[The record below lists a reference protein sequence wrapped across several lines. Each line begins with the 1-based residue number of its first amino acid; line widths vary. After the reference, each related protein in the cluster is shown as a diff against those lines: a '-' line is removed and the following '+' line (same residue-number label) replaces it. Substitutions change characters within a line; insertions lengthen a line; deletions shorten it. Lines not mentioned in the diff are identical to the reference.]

1 MVSADD
7 GYHGLS
13 VEMAPPTPAR
23 TPPTPGSGPGPR
35 TVYRATQRRG
45 RTSARTRQLIVVG
58 VVALLT
64 IGVIRGLMIR
74 GDVAPGVSVHG
85 IDIGGLSPAEAKAKL
100 KTELVPRL
108 DRTVTVTLDS
118 QTAPMNPAELDTRI
132 DVTQTVAS
140 AMQTGRLQSLL
151 LPFVYSHDMAPTI
164 TTPAKPRIPANL
176 RLIAEPARNARVQ
189 IANGKTTISPARD
202 GHSISPRMIV
212 LASANAA
219 LAGQRKLMLRSQV
232 TKPAIST
239 AAAKAA
245 ATQAA
250 ALAASPVALN
260 VDGNRV
266 GALSTA
272 ALQNAVMVRNQD
284 GKATITFDP
293 KVLAPAVD
301 EVLGDRIREPQ
312 NAMWGTNGQRAWV
325 EPGKDGIS
333 FDART
338 VADAVRKAAIEGGA
352 RQADVKLIRTTPNR
366 TTADAE
372 KFGITTKTAGATTE
386 LGDSSANR
394 IHNVALMAEILDN
407 RLVMP
412 GEQFSFNDA
421 VGPRSPERGFL
432 EGQAIVGGLL
442 IPSIGGGVC
451 QVAST
456 LYAAVFSAGLEIDER
471 HNHDFYIYHY
481 GDGMDATVSWDG
493 PDFSFTNNTG
503 HPVLIRATADNSTMI
518 VNLYS
523 SPSDGRTVETSVSE
537 RYALKEPEKRYIEDP
552 TAPPKAV
559 VPYTDG
565 QAGFAVDVT
574 RVVKRDGE
582 VLSEDVF
589 VSTYNTQ
596 PKWYIVGPGAF
607 PPGDGVNEPP
617 PYGWVSP
624 YDPDPPAVT
633 S

>member
-1 MVSADD
+1 
-7 GYHGLS
+7 
-13 VEMAPPTPAR
+13 
-23 TPPTPGSGPGPR
+23 
-35 TVYRATQRRG
+35 VYRATPRRR
-45 RTSARTRQLIVVG
+45 RTSARTRQLIVLG
-58 VVALLT
+58 LVAIVS

-74 GDVAPGVSVHG
+74 GDVAPGVSVQG
-85 IDIGGLSPAEAKAKL
+85 IDIGGLSPEAARAKL
-100 KTELVPRL
+100 KTELAPQLNRNVN
-108 DRTVTVTLDS
+108 VTLDS
-118 QTAPMNPAELDTRI
+118 QSAEMNPAELDARI
-132 DVTQTVAS
+132 DLNQTVER
-140 AMQTGRLQSLL
+140 AMQTGRLWSLL
-151 LPFVYSHDMAPTI
+151 LPLAYSNDLAPTI
-164 TTPAKPRIPANL
+164 STPARPRIPANL
-176 RLIAEPARNARVQ
+176 RLIAEPARNAKVR
-189 IANGKTTISPARD
+189 IANGKTTISPARN
-202 GHSISPRMIV
+202 GHSISARAIV
-212 LASANAA
+212 LAAATAA
-219 LAGQRKLMLRSQV
+219 LAEKPKLTLRSKV
-232 TKPAIST
+232 TTPAITT
-239 AAAKAA
+239 ADAKAA
-245 ATQAA
+245 ATKAIE
-250 ALAASPVALN
+250 LASSPIALN

-272 ALQNAVMVRNQD
+272 TLQNAVMVREED
-284 GKATITFDP
+284 GAPTIAFDP
-293 KVLAPAVD
+293 KVLAPSVG

-312 NAMWGTNGQRAWV
+312 NAMWDTNGQRAWV

-333 FDART
+333 FNARK
-338 VADAVRKAAIEGGA
+338 VADAVRAAALEGGA
-352 RQADVKLIRTTPNR
+352 RQADITLERTAPR
-366 TTADAE
+366 RSTADAE
-372 KFGITTKTAGATTE
+372 KFGITTKVAGATTE

-432 EGQAIVGGLL
+432 EGQAIVGGLM

-456 LYAAVFSAGLEIDER
+456 LYAAVFSAGLEVDER

-493 PDFSFTNNTG
+493 PDFSFTNNTA
-503 HPVLIRATADNSTMI
+503 HPMLIRATADNSTMI

-523 SPSDGRTVETSVSE
+523 SPSDGRTVETTVSE

-552 TAPPKAV
+552 TAPAKTV

-607 PPGDGVNEPP
+607 PPGDGVTEAP

-624 YDPDPPAVT
+624 YDPNPPKVV